1 MKKMY
6 TIFILLL
13 GVFNLSCSES
23 KTGTYSENKT
33 EKNIF
38 NTIVDTISGAKFEYN
53 VAESTPDT
61 FNLVHL
67 FLPESY
73 DAQLLNDKHPENIR
87 NYEAADIF
95 DLLFEGLVRIDE
107 NGKQARIKPSG
118 LFI

>member
-87 NYEAADIF
+87 GHMKQSFITSFLTFYLK
-95 DLLFEGLVRIDE
+95 DLSELMKM
-107 NGKQARIKPSG
+107 GK
-118 LFI
+118 

>member
-73 DAQLLNDKHPENIR
+73 DAQLLNDKHPLKISEIMKLL
-87 NYEAADIF
+87 IF
-95 DLLFEGLVRIDE
+95 LTFYLKDSSELMKM
-107 NGKQARIKPSG
+107 GK
-118 LFI
+118 